1 MKIVNI
7 TREFVEFDNG
17 KYLKYYHEQDC
28 CECNYADFEQIDD
41 IAMEQE
47 FSEELKFEKLEHG
60 FRFGDERY
68 MVYVP
73 CYSIQNGFYSG
84 CVDIYFDDKEIF
96 CISGEIHEL

>member
-7 TREFVEFDNG
+7 TRGFVEFDNG

-73 CYSIQNGFYSG
+73 CYSIQNGFYSS

-96 CISGEIHEL
+96 CISGEICD